1 MRKKRELSGKILVN
15 AKPPVKE
22 DVVYVHAAVE
32 GWENRKPGRK
42 EFVRSYFPRGIAGRT
57 WKAISWTTAGSACAG
72 VEMVARSDLPDR
84 GFLRQESISRDKF
97 FNTPTGSF
105 FS

>member
-1 MRKKRELSGKILVN
+1 MN

-32 GWENRKPGRK
+32 GWRDGKLGRK
-42 EFVRSYFPRGIAGRT
+42 EFVRSYLPREIAGRT
-57 WKAISWTTAGSACAG
+57 WKAISWTTAGSACAV
-72 VEMVARSDLPDR
+72 VEMVARGNLPDH
-84 GFLRQESISRDKF
+84 GFLKQESIPSDKF

-105 FS
+105 FI